1 MPFRAGIGIEEGMI
15 GVEEVYIQG
24 KKHQLVIG
32 MPVIIASRLS
42 AEAKPMRILVG
53 EEAFK
58 KILEK

>member
-1 MPFRAGIGIEEGMI
+1 MI